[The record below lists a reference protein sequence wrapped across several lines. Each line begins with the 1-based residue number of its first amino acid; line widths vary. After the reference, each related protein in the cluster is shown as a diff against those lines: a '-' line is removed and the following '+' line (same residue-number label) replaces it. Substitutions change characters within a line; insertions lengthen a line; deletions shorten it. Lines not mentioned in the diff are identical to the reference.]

1 MFKYRKFLSIACT
14 KQSVMS
20 HIFSGIY
27 NCIGMF
33 MAMVMDFS
41 IKICNK
47 FCFRTNV
54 TISIW
59 FDGFCVTIW
68 EWRQFNECNSLLDDS
83 RIGSCT
89 HALTIILLQKKIL
102 IFYAN
107 DALDSSQDLNLFDH
121 LGMSWMFYCCCD
133 FHTTATLWY
142 RCIMRKT
149 VHTLNVCIDDQML
162 IAIFK
167 TNEKK
172 SQLQWHGPVYDT
184 GKMQLLVKLF
194 FLLCIPQR

>member
-1 MFKYRKFLSIACT
+1 MLLFFQY
-14 KQSVMS
+14 
-20 HIFSGIY
+20 
-27 NCIGMF
+27 
-33 MAMVMDFS
+33 
-41 IKICNK
+41 
-47 FCFRTNV
+47 
-54 TISIW
+54 ISIW
-59 FDGFCVTIW
+59 LDGFCVTIW

-83 RIGSCT
+83 RIGSCINYCT
-89 HALTIILLQKKIL
+89 FAKKIL

-121 LGMSWMFYCCCD
+121 LGISWMFYCCCD
-133 FHTTATLWY
+133 FHTTETLWY
-142 RCIMRKT
+142 WCVMRKT

-194 FLLCIPQR
+194 FFVCEFRSVKQKIWKYFNFCWCCCCFFIAHMECVLNIHL

>member
-1 MFKYRKFLSIACT
+1 MQFFVRWFT
-14 KQSVMS
+14 NRVMYS
-20 HIFSGIY
+20 
-27 NCIGMF
+27 CINHYTF
-33 MAMVMDFS
+33 A
-41 IKICNK
+41 
-47 FCFRTNV
+47 
-54 TISIW
+54 
-59 FDGFCVTIW
+59 
-68 EWRQFNECNSLLDDS
+68 
-83 RIGSCT
+83 
-89 HALTIILLQKKIL
+89 KKIL

-194 FLLCIPQR
+194 FLIVYSAALNKRFGNIFVFVGVVVVFLVHTLKWNAFWIFMSRQMIRGRTTTK